1 MFDWFVP
8 IPFRPRRGLA
18 ASFVHL
24 LSEVWGKLF
33 NLAVI
38 QDESSELT
46 QLCDTIIHTGRRR
59 GRRGRSRG
67 RRRGRRRGRGMGGR
81 GGKGGREGKE
91 GERWKEEKER
101 DGKKRMKERV
111 GERRGD
117 YKRTEPT
124 CLVPT
129 HVHTHSLTP
138 LHSTL
143 TLPQSF
149 PHASSSLIPSHHHI
163 PA

>member
-1 MFDWFVP
+1 MPMFDWFFP
-8 IPFRPRRGLA
+8 IPFRPRRGLV

-59 GRRGRSRG
+59 GRS
-67 RRRGRRRGRGMGGR
+67 RGRRRGRGMGGR

-91 GERWKEEKER
+91 GERWKEENEGEGGR
-101 DGKKRMKERV
+101 KKGR
-111 GERRGD
+111 
-117 YKRTEPT
+117 
-124 CLVPT
+124 L
-129 HVHTHSLTP
+129 
-138 LHSTL
+138 
-143 TLPQSF
+143 
-149 PHASSSLIPSHHHI
+149 
-163 PA
+163 

>member
-1 MFDWFVP
+1 MPMFDWFFP
-8 IPFRPRRGLA
+8 IPFRPRRGLV

-67 RRRGRRRGRGMGGR
+67 RRRGRRRGRG
-81 GGKGGREGKE
+81 GKGEREGKE
-91 GERWKEEKER
+91 GERWKEENEGEGGR
-101 DGKKRMKERV
+101 KKGR
-111 GERRGD
+111 
-117 YKRTEPT
+117 
-124 CLVPT
+124 L
-129 HVHTHSLTP
+129 
-138 LHSTL
+138 
-143 TLPQSF
+143 
-149 PHASSSLIPSHHHI
+149 
-163 PA
+163 

>member
-1 MFDWFVP
+1 M
-8 IPFRPRRGLA
+8 IP
-18 ASFVHL
+18 SFTL
-24 LSEVWGKLF
+24 
-33 NLAVI
+33 
-38 QDESSELT
+38 
-46 QLCDTIIHTGRRR
+46 
-59 GRRGRSRG
+59 
-67 RRRGRRRGRGMGGR
+67 GGGE
-81 GGKGGREGKE
+81 GGVEGGGEGGGWE
-91 GERWKEEKER
+91 GEEERGEEKAKKER